1 MGFKSFF
8 TGSKENKKFIDQSVQ
23 NRDRFNERGDEQAQY
38 LKNEGDYY
46 DTNEKAYQQQADEA
60 YQELRNEPGYSD
72 AEMGGIYGDPNA
84 AFKYYDPDQLS
95 QDAAQGS
102 GAVTNA
108 STNYG
113 VGIRDAANRAGGS
126 LRGAASSGTEGLR
139 RAAGNLGTGMR
150 TAADEYGADLGSAV
164 ERMRPGMEAPS
175 NDQLAWQGGV
185 YNYLKGENEGGL
197 DEYGNK
203 LESATS
209 RDRLG
214 LSKNFATDYA
224 FTDTDGQNMK
234 DIAAQATAGQYRKM
248 GDQARLRAAAQGN
261 TSPAA
266 MAAIEANLGAQGAAE
281 AGDAATRAAMAANQ
295 ERARR
300 VQDIEGMRLG
310 AERDISGRQT
320 ANAGNLYE
328 GRSRGSQNLA
338 NMEMQGI
345 ESATGNRM
353 KTAGDLAK
361 YGYEAADT
369 TGRAR
374 MDAAKLGGEYGYKAE
389 SEGADLGYKAA
400 ADSSGYDYK
409 AADMGGQADM
419 DATRYGADTKL
430 ATNRYNQATG
440 QGLATGADAAGV
452 ARSAKIADTRRA
464 GEADYRGYLTDAQK
478 SAQAGGQAT
487 QGQRLQNYNAQ
498 GGLVSDATATGMKG
512 AQFEDNKPSGF
523 SKLLSAANQVAGVA
537 TSIAGIPKMPKL
549 GKSGGSDYGGGASKG
564 FAGGGY

>member
-1 MGFKSFF
+1 MGKATFF
-8 TGSKENKKFIDQSVQ
+8 TGSNETKKYSEQGDENRNRFI
-23 NRDRFNERGDEQAQY
+23 RRGDEQEQY
-38 LKNEGDYY
+38 LRDEGGYY
-46 DTNEKAYQQQADEA
+46 DTNERAYQQQADEA
-60 YQELRNEPGYSD
+60 YQELRSEPGYSE
-72 AEMGGIYGDPNA
+72 AERGGIYGDPNA

-266 MAAIEANLGAQGAAE
+266 MAA
-281 AGDAATRAAMAANQ
+281 NQ

-361 YGYEAADT
+361 YGYEAADS

-430 ATNRYNQATG
+430 ATDRYNQATG

-452 ARSAKIADTRRA
+452 ARSAKIADTQRA

-487 QGQRLQNYNAQ
+487 QSQRIQSSGTQ
-498 GGLVSDATATGMKG
+498 GGLVNDATATGMRG
-512 AQFEDNKPSGF
+512 AIERDKRPSGF
-523 SKLLSAANQVAGVA
+523 SQGVAMATGAANAY
-537 TSIAGIPKMPKL
+537 
-549 GKSGGSDYGGGASKG
+549 SGGQG
-564 FAGGGY
+564 FKPK

>member
-1 MGFKSFF
+1 MGKATFF
-8 TGSKENKKFIDQSVQ
+8 TGSNETKKYSEQGDENRNRFI
-23 NRDRFNERGDEQAQY
+23 RRGDEQEQY
-38 LKNEGDYY
+38 LRDEGGYY
-46 DTNEKAYQQQADEA
+46 DTNERAYQQQADEA
-60 YQELRNEPGYSD
+60 YQELRNEPGYSE
-72 AEMGGIYGDPNA
+72 AERGGIYGDPNA

-108 STNYG
+108 ATNYG

-197 DEYGNK
+197 NEYGNK

-361 YGYEAADT
+361 YGYEAADS

-430 ATNRYNQATG
+430 ATDRYNQATG

-452 ARSAKIADTRRA
+452 ARSAKIADTQRA

-487 QGQRLQNYNAQ
+487 QSQRIQSSGTQ
-498 GGLVSDATATGMKG
+498 GGLVNDATATGMKG
-512 AQFEDNKPSGF
+512 AIERDKRPSGIE
-523 SKLLSAANQVAGVA
+523 KTVAMVTGAANAY
-537 TSIAGIPKMPKL
+537 
-549 GKSGGSDYGGGASKG
+549 SGGEG
-564 FAGGGY
+564 FKPKKAT

>member
-1 MGFKSFF
+1 
-8 TGSKENKKFIDQSVQ
+8 
-23 NRDRFNERGDEQAQY
+23 
-38 LKNEGDYY
+38 
-46 DTNEKAYQQQADEA
+46 
-60 YQELRNEPGYSD
+60 
-72 AEMGGIYGDPNA
+72 
-84 AFKYYDPDQLS
+84 
-95 QDAAQGS
+95 
-102 GAVTNA
+102 
-108 STNYG
+108 
-113 VGIRDAANRAGGS
+113 
-126 LRGAASSGTEGLR
+126 
-139 RAAGNLGTGMR
+139 
-150 TAADEYGADLGSAV
+150 
-164 ERMRPGMEAPS
+164 MEAPS

-361 YGYEAADT
+361 YGYDAADS

-374 MDAAKLGGEYGYKAE
+374 MDAARAGAEYGYKAE
-389 SEGADLGYKAA
+389 QGGADLGYKAASDSSDYDYKAEQQGADLGYKAAADSSDYDYRARQQGADLGYKAA

-430 ATNRYNQATG
+430 ATNKYNQATG

-452 ARSAKIADTRRA
+452 ARSAKIADTQRA

-487 QGQRLQNYNAQ
+487 QGQRIQGSGTQ
-498 GGLVSDATATGMKG
+498 GGLVNDATATGMKG
-512 AQFEDNKPSGF
+512 AIERDKRPSGF
-523 SKLLSAANQVAGVA
+523 SQGVAMATGAANAY
-537 TSIAGIPKMPKL
+537 
-549 GKSGGSDYGGGASKG
+549 SGGKG
-564 FAGGGY
+564 FKEPK

>member
-1 MGFKSFF
+1 MGLGTFF
-8 TGSKENKKFIDQSVQ
+8 TGSNETKKYSKQADE
-23 NRDRFNERGDEQAQY
+23 NRDRFNRRADEQEQY
-38 LKNEGDYY
+38 LRDEGGYY

-60 YQELRNEPGYSD
+60 YQELRNEPGYSE
-72 AEMGGIYGDPNA
+72 AEAGGIYGDPRA
-84 AFKYYDPDQLS
+84 GFQYYDPDQLS
-95 QDAAQGS
+95 RDTGQGIGDTANAATGYS
-102 GAVTNA
+102 GGLRVSADRA
-108 STNYG
+108 SAG
-113 VGIRDAANRAGGS
+113 V
-126 LRGAASSGTEGLR
+126 RGAATGGTEGLR
-139 RAAGNLGTGMR
+139 RAAGSLGTGMR

-164 ERMRPGMEAPS
+164 DRMRPGMEAPA

-224 FTDTDGQNMK
+224 FTDTDVQNMK

-310 AERDISGRQT
+310 TERDISGRQT

-328 GRSRGSQNLA
+328 GRTRGSQNLA

-353 KTAGDLAK
+353 ATARDLAK
-361 YGYEAADT
+361 YGYEAADS

-374 MDAAKLGGEYGYKAE
+374 MDAAKTGGIYGYNAE
-389 SEGADLGYKAA
+389 QGGADLGYKAA
-400 ADSSGYDYK
+400 SDSGDYDYR
-409 AADMGGQADM
+409 ASDQGNRAVM
-419 DATRYGADTKL
+419 DATRYGSDIRL
-430 ATNRYNQATG
+430 ANTRGNQATG
-440 QGLATGADAAGV
+440 QDLATGADAAGV
-452 ARSAKIADTRRA
+452 ARNTRIADTRRA

-487 QGQRLQNYNAQ
+487 QGQRIQSSGTQ
-498 GGLVSDATATGMKG
+498 GGLVNDATATGMRG
-512 AQFEDNKPSGF
+512 AIERDKRPSG
-523 SKLLSAANQVAGVA
+523 LSQGVAMATGAANAY
-537 TSIAGIPKMPKL
+537 
-549 GKSGGSDYGGGASKG
+549 SGGKG
-564 FAGGGY
+564 FKG